1 MKKATKNYWEYT
13 KNIVIPQKS
22 GRHWALLQRT
32 VAICLWATVYFGITA
47 IILEI
52 FHEKNSWL
60 AFLENCHIGIACS
73 LIVVVITGYLQY
85 KHEEEKGASS
95 FFSSLRNLDY
105 AISLRI
111 GDTKEDLNLTA
122 QRGSGLFDYF
132 DEWSDIAFSLY
143 FYNPNHFHEY
153 SNVLKA
159 MWPITNA
166 FLGLGR
172 KTRQD
177 KEESNSISIAQF
189 YNAVKAT
196 ESFYDSYYKNKGI
209 NTFKLLREDLEA
221 ILDEKAH
228 SDQL

>member
-1 MKKATKNYWEYT
+1 MKESIKYFWEYA

-22 GRHWALLQRT
+22 GRYWALLQRT

-52 FHEKNSWL
+52 FHAKNSWL
-60 AFLENCHIGIACS
+60 EFLENCHIGIACS
-73 LIVVVITGYLQY
+73 LIVVVTTGYLQY

-105 AISLRI
+105 AISIRI
-111 GDTKEDLNLTA
+111 VDTKEDLNLTA

-143 FYNPNHFHEY
+143 FYDPNHFHEY

-166 FLGLGR
+166 FLDSGR

-177 KEESNSISIAQF
+177 KKESNTISIAQF
-189 YNAVKAT
+189 YNAVKAA
-196 ESFYDSYYKNKGI
+196 ESFHDSYYKNRGI
-209 NTFKLLREDLEA
+209 KTFKLLREDLEA
-221 ILDEKAH
+221 ILDEKAKKT
-228 SDQL
+228 Q